1 MYCSNCGKEQPA
13 SANFCSGCGSSTT
26 VTPAITSQAPPSRP
40 VQVTPPATV
49 AAQALI
55 SKKQLGTKWFTFWT
69 YINLPIMGGLGVLVA
84 IALATK
90 IFWLGAA
97 LFVICVPYLAAAYG
111 LHKRKV
117 WGWRLNWLTIAIN
130 CVNGLVPNSLET
142 FGDPITSRVLAEVA
156 VRAVFVSIVWVL
168 PNIIYWR
175 KRRFMFT

>member
-1 MYCSNCGKEQPA
+1 MAVATAIISPTPPSPPTQAIP
-13 SANFCSGCGSSTT
+13 
-26 VTPAITSQAPPSRP
+26 PAITTAQPP
-40 VQVTPPATV
+40 
-49 AAQALI
+49 I
-55 SKKQLGTKWFTFWT
+55 SSKQLGTKWFTFWA

-84 IALATK
+84 IVLATK

-97 LFVICVPYLAAAYG
+97 FFVICAPYLAAAYG
-111 LHKRKV
+111 LHKRKA

-130 CVNGLVPNSLET
+130 CINGLVPNSLDT

-156 VRAVFVSIVWVL
+156 VRAVVVSAIWVL